1 MQLYAYIMY
10 STLMIID
17 VLCTVSVSQYA
28 SYSHILYFDI
38 QCIQY

>member
-17 VLCTVSVSQYA
+17 VLCTVSVPQYA
-28 SYSHILYFDI
+28 SYILFFDI